1 MVKKEIRDRF
11 FELCY
16 NMGNL
21 EEFENFLKEHKE
33 ELKESEVLENGL
45 SWVVSS
51 ITEYSQFDKE
61 EKKVKFEILI
71 KDIKTF
77 KHSPYFISALYFE
90 SKDYTYINY
99 LIKYKAFKKAF
110 IDYLQ
115 MDCNLIMFLKER
127 NDVEEKLK
135 VLSDNKIYIDFN
147 KKDIPQGLHK
157 AFERYLLQGKVIDF

>member
-1 MVKKEIRDRF
+1 MVRKEISDRF

-16 NMGNL
+16 HMGNL
-21 EEFENFLKEHKE
+21 EEFEKFLKEHKE

-71 KDIKTF
+71 KDIKKF
-77 KHSPYFISALYFE
+77 NHLSYFISTLYIE
-90 SKDYTYINY
+90 SENYVYINY
-99 LIKYKAFKKAF
+99 LIKNEDFKKAF

-115 MDCNLIMFLKER
+115 MDCKLIMLLDKR

-135 VLSDNKIYIDFN
+135 VLSNNKIYISFN

-157 AFERYLLQGKVIDF
+157 SFERYLLQGKVIDF

>member
-1 MVKKEIRDRF
+1 MVKKEISDRF

-21 EEFENFLKEHKE
+21 EEFENFFKEHKE

-71 KDIKTF
+71 KDMKKF
-77 KHSPYFISALYFE
+77 NHLSYFISTLYIE
-90 SKDYTYINY
+90 SENYVYINY
-99 LIKYKAFKKAF
+99 LIKNEDFKKAF

-115 MDCNLIMFLKER
+115 MDCNLVMLLDKR

-135 VLSDNKIYIDFN
+135 VLSDNKIYISFN
-147 KKDIPQGLHK
+147 KKDIPQDLHK
-157 AFERYLLQGKVIDF
+157 SFERYLLQGKVIDF